1 MKKRKEKKV
10 KDKRKR
16 LKLKFN
22 IDKILCGVLL
32 ILSIVLVV
40 FLFCLDIIPNKYLYI
55 ILGVEIVANLLA
67 ILFCFVWKLPK
78 KGKIIFRIFMILFA
92 ILSVVGI
99 YYLNI
104 TYGFFNSISV
114 SKYKTEN
121 YAVVVLK
128 DSDYE
133 ELADLEGC
141 DVGYY
146 ANEATSYQKANDL
159 LLEKVDLSYIEYEEA
174 FTLGESLLDEEV
186 DAIVIENSYQEIIE
200 EQIEEF
206 ASLTKV
212 IYTFSIEIETKLTA
226 KDTKVTEEPFSIF
239 ISGIDTYG
247 KISSVSRGDVNM
259 VATVNPTTHQVL
271 LTSIP
276 RDYYV
281 TLNGIGQ
288 KDKLTHAGIYGIDT
302 TIKTV
307 EDLLD
312 MEINYYIKVNFTSL
326 IDLVN
331 ALDGVDVYSEYT
343 FTTHENYSTSKRYR
357 FTKGYNHVNGEE
369 ALAFA
374 RERKAFASGDNQRVK
389 NQQALLTAI
398 IKKACSEAI
407 ITKYSDILSSLEGE
421 FDTNMGSDK
430 ITNLIKMQIDEMPS
444 WTISSNS
451 LTGRDANRT
460 TYSYGSQKL
469 YVMIPIESSV
479 DYASR
484 WIESVLMGETFDETY
499 IESDDDVSDVV
510 TRPSDDGDKSEQ
522 ISATSSPTPTPTPTP
537 TSTPT
542 PTPTPPAT
550 DDSDSSTGDEDSS
563 DNEDEVLEDS
573 DGDLEEPEEDI
584 VKPDDGSGSGETD
597 LPDGNDE
604 ETNPPTPTP
613 SPTPT
618 PTTDSVPTTS
628 ADSPILSE

>member
-22 IDKILCGVLL
+22 IDKILCGILL
-32 ILSIVLVV
+32 LLSIILVV

-55 ILGVEIVANLLA
+55 ILGVEVVANLLA

-78 KGKIIFRIFMILFA
+78 KGKIIFRVFMILFS

-133 ELADLEGC
+133 ELADLEGH

-146 ANEATSYQKANDL
+146 ANQATSYQKANDL
-159 LLEKVDLSYIEYEEA
+159 LLEKVDLSYTEYKEA
-174 FTLGESLLDEEV
+174 FALGESLLDEEV

-206 ASLTKV
+206 ASSTKV
-212 IYTFSIEIETKLTA
+212 IYTFSVEIETKLTA

-259 VATVNPTTHQVL
+259 VATVNPNTHQVL

-312 MEINYYIKVNFTSL
+312 MEINYYVKVNFTSL

-331 ALDGVDVYSEYT
+331 ALGGVDVYSDYT
-343 FTTHENYSTSKRYR
+343 FTTTENYSTSKRYR

-374 RERKAFASGDNQRVK
+374 RERKAFAAGDNQRVK

-398 IKKACSEAI
+398 IKKACSETI
-407 ITKYSDILSSLEGE
+407 ITKYSDILASLEGE

-451 LTGRDANRT
+451 LTGRDASRT

-484 WIESVLMGETFDETY
+484 WIKSVLAGETFDETY
-499 IESDDDVSDVV
+499 VESDDDVSDVV
-510 TRPSDDGDKSEQ
+510 TRPSDDDDESDY
-522 ISATSSPTPTPTPTP
+522 ISSTPSPSPTPTPTP

-542 PTPTPPAT
+542 PTPTPPAA
-550 DDSDSSTGDEDSS
+550 DDPDSSTGDEGSS
-563 DNEDEVLEDS
+563 DNGDEDLED
-573 DGDLEEPEEDI
+573 
-584 VKPDDGSGSGETD
+584 PDEGSGSGETN
-597 LPDGNDE
+597 PPGDGDE
-604 ETNPPTPTP
+604 ETNPPTP

-618 PTTDSVPTTS
+618 PTPTPDPTPTTPPT
-628 ADSPILSE
+628 DSPILSE